1 VDLTI
6 DFSVTDSATVLWTAD
21 SGIPFL
27 RKQSIREFKVPTSTP
42 RARAASFRGVKSLVM
57 QILKENRPIS
67 KYDSASL

>member
-6 DFSVTDSATVLWTAD
+6 DFGVADSETVLWTAD

-42 RARAASFRGVKSLVM
+42 KARTASSRGGKPLVM
-57 QILKENRPIS
+57 RILEENRHIS